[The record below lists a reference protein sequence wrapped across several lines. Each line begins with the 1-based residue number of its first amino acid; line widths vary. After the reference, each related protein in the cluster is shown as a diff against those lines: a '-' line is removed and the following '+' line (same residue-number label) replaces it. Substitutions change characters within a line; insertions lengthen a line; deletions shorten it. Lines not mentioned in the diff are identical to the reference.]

1 MIEEVTRYQTKDGV
15 LHDSEER
22 AQEHISDQLANLV
35 GPIIDK
41 TNIGFVARLN
51 VVKALVG
58 TPQLALELKTL
69 LGKFV

>member
-1 MIEEVTRYQTKDGV
+1 MIEEVTHYQTKDGV

>member
-22 AQEHISDQLANLV
+22 AQDHISDQLANLV

-41 TNIGFVARLN
+41 TNIGFSARLN

-69 LGKFV
+69 LSKFV

>member
-41 TNIGFVARLN
+41 TNIGFSSRLN